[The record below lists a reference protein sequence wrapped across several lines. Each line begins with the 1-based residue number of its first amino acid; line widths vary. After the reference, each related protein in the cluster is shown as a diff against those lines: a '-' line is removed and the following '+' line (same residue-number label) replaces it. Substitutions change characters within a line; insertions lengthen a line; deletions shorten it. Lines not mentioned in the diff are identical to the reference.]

1 VGLEAG
7 TRDAWLHADDP
18 TLLQV
23 SAAAASENG
32 GEVGENA
39 AEAQAWIDKWSS
51 KNANQPD
58 LECTGEY
65 VNPRWESVEQ
75 VLSYS
80 HKVGVRAPLT
90 SERVNY
96 KRVRRATDSGAGAMP
111 INPTPGAGGG
121 AVVRRRL
128 HSAAGVRL
136 LQHRLPQRSRRH
148 VHDHR

>member
-1 VGLEAG
+1 MGLEAG
-7 TRDAWLHADDP
+7 TLDAWLHADDP
-18 TLLQV
+18 TILQV

-111 INPTPGAGGG
+111 ITPNPRCWRWGCCSQATSFCSRCSPPTASSSP
-121 AVVRRRL
+121 AL
-128 HSAAGVRL
+128 SAAC
-136 LQHRLPQRSRRH
+136 S
-148 VHDHR
+148 